1 MKRFI
6 ISFSKES
13 ETNLKQQTLSSVAT
27 VDKSTQKRIMVLSKV
42 VNELVATVDKSTQKR
57 ITVLSK
63 VVNEFRLTAHFNP
76 DAAMRGTGS
85 PVT

>member
-1 MKRFI
+1 MRRFI

-27 VDKSTQKRIMVLSKV
+27 DDKSTQR
-42 VNELVATVDKSTQKR
+42 R